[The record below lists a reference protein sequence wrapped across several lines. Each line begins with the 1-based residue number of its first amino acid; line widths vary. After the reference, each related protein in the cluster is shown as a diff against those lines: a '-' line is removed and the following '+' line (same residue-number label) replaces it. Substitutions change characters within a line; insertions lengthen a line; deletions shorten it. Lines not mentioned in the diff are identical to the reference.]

1 MAHYGV
7 SSAIVVVG
15 EKRYRLT
22 FPNNVSLAEAIRYLF
37 RLEST
42 STRIQL
48 LTVYCRMSQQEAA
61 SDLRRGVHHLKKIY
75 ARDKSTFRKVAL
87 APKKSRTTI
96 SRRTLIRQGARQMK
110 AKTAEALRTA
120 GTLLM

>member
-1 MAHYGV
+1 
-7 SSAIVVVG
+7 
-15 EKRYRLT
+15 
-22 FPNNVSLAEAIRYLF
+22 
-37 RLEST
+37 
-42 STRIQL
+42 
-48 LTVYCRMSQQEAA
+48 MSQQEAA